1 MSIVTFKLNDF
12 EGPLDLLLHL
22 VAEKK
27 MRMYDISI
35 SALIDQYLAFM
46 GKLTASE
53 LNGATEFVE
62 MAARLVYLKSVAL
75 LPRSDEREKLER
87 ELTGQLIE
95 YSICKLA
102 ARRLGDM
109 SLGVVFYVRE
119 PQKPV
124 KNTDYEADLDKDD
137 LRSAY
142 LAVFKKSNSRRELSA
157 EDITSVVA
165 APIVPVTTGIL
176 HILKGVRSGK
186 MSSIR
191 EVFAPVNTTSEAVA
205 TFLGLLELIRAGRLL
220 IGDDGGL
227 TLITKEKTSVG

>member
-1 MSIVTFKLNDF
+1 MNLVTFKLNDF

-22 VAEKK
+22 IAEKK
-27 MRMYDISI
+27 MKLYDISI
-35 SALIDQYLAFM
+35 SALIDQYLSFM

-62 MAARLVYLKSVAL
+62 MAARLVYMKSVAL
-75 LPRSDEREKLER
+75 LPRSEEREKLER

-95 YSICKLA
+95 YSLCKLA

-124 KNTDYEADLDKDD
+124 KPVEYIADLDKNA
-137 LRSAY
+137 LLGAY
-142 LAVFKKSNSRRELSA
+142 LSVFKKSRNRKELTS
-157 EDITSVVA
+157 EDITAVVA

-176 HILKGVRSGK
+176 HILKG
-186 MSSIR
+186 IR
-191 EVFAPVNTTSEAVA
+191 IGSVKYVNDMFAPVKTTSEAVA

-220 IGDDGGL
+220 IGDDGGI
-227 TLITKEKTSVG
+227 TLVVKEKSSVG